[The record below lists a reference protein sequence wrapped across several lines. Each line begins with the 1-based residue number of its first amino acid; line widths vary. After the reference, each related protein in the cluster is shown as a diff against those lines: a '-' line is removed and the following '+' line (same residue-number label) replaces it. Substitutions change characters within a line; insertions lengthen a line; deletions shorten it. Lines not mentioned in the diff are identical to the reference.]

1 MDLSERV
8 IGESQKGE
16 TMEDMGNKENAR
28 LILALRE
35 KGWTDTEIND
45 LVLYMETGEEKWF
58 DKVTKKE
65 QKEEK

>member
-1 MDLSERV
+1 MD
-8 IGESQKGE
+8 
-16 TMEDMGNKENAR
+16 DMNNKENAR

-58 DKVTKKE
+58 DKVTKKT
-65 QKEEK
+65 EKDDK